1 MTDRGIPP
9 GDAFTPEL
17 LARLGRWSAEAGV
30 RATPEALALGLR
42 AHGIGVVDLDRVRH
56 LIDERVYESALL
68 RARQAETA
76 LATSLAP
83 SAATQTDLCR
93 EQTT

>member
-1 MTDRGIPP
+1 MSDRGIPA
-9 GDAFTPEL
+9 GDAFTSEL

-30 RATPEALALGLR
+30 RTTPEALALGLR

-68 RARQAETA
+68 RARQAEERA
-76 LATSLAP
+76 MAPLAP
-83 SAATQTDLCR
+83 PPATQTDLCR
-93 EQTT
+93 E